1 MKSGVES
8 ISKLSH
14 IVVGKSQFF
23 VGPEASVF
31 HCTGLSIG
39 FLSILRTWQLA
50 LSKLSDHRE
59 RVHT

>member
-39 FLSILRTWQLA
+39 VLSILRTW
-50 LSKLSDHRE
+50 
-59 RVHT
+59 